1 MFMGLGMI
9 VVVVAVVVAAG
20 WSTNQ
25 AATPRGTA
33 TSSARAILDQRLV
46 SGELTAA
53 EHAERRAALAA
64 VPDGPRH
71 ATRQPWAVV
80 GASVVVL
87 LLLGALA
94 FGSGW
99 GWAGAGWMGDHMG
112 WGGTT
117 ATSAASYPDAREV
130 TVEAGELWF
139 EPARIEVAAGEE
151 VNLRVANSA
160 DALPGR

>member
-1 MFMGLGMI
+1 M
-9 VVVVAVVVAAG
+9 
-20 WSTNQ
+20 
-25 AATPRGTA
+25 
-33 TSSARAILDQRLV
+33 
-46 SGELTAA
+46 
-53 EHAERRAALAA
+53 
-64 VPDGPRH
+64 PDGPRH

-94 FGSGW
+94 SGSGW
-99 GWAGAGWMGDHMG
+99 GWAGTGWTGDHMG

-117 ATSAASYPDAREV
+117 ATSAASYPDGREV